1 VLPGC
6 LAAECVYPRQPIYR
20 KGKKQ
25 MIEKRELTVVQRM
38 LQNDELLDNVLTA
51 IENQETM
58 VRLFNENFTY
68 NEAAEFIRTCKVK

>member
-1 VLPGC
+1 
-6 LAAECVYPRQPIYR
+6 
-20 KGKKQ
+20 

-51 IENQETM
+51 IEHQKTM